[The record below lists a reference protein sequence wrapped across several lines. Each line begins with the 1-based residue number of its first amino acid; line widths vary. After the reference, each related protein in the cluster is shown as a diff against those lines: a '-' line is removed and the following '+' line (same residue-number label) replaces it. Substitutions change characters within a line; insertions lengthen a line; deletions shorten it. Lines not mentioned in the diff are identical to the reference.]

1 MASYCLLWLLCY
13 LLSALVALVALVA
26 VLWPAVGRICCV
38 LALAPTLV
46 ACRDCYPWRA
56 YRGPSRPPWVPSGD
70 RPTGGG
76 DFSKRGER
84 QTETRPVPIFMRE
97 VEKNVVFQRKT
108 GEKRGEFEEKESKGK
123 GKEEKEKGCC
133 GVIFGS

>member
-1 MASYCLLWLLCY
+1 M
-13 LLSALVALVALVA
+13 A

-38 LALAPTLV
+38 LVVAPTLV

-56 YRGPSRPPWVPSGD
+56 YHGPAGPRGYPQAVD
-70 RPTGGG
+70 QQGGG
-76 DFSKRGER
+76 VIFQRGGER
-84 QTETRPVPIFMRE
+84 LTETRPVPIFMRE